1 MACPFRVSKSLWPRF
16 FPAVTMHLED
26 FIHATNAAPDPESLS
41 RLFMGTLDN
50 LGFDRVVYSFMTD
63 SPLLKKKKE
72 HGVVRNYPED
82 WMKHYAEK
90 NYLAIDPVYR
100 TALVTRRP
108 FSWKELMQKN
118 LTDKQRYFMN
128 EAEEAGLK
136 DGVALSIHGPM
147 GETIGVGLASSH
159 GGADVSKDMLSRI
172 YLLVHQFHL
181 CYSDFLG
188 VDCPIPPETDC
199 VLSRREK
206 EVLIWCAHGKSNA
219 IIAGFLGITD
229 SAVDFHLGNVYRK
242 LGTSNKLMAVLKA
255 FHLGLISI

>member
-1 MACPFRVSKSLWPRF
+1 
-16 FPAVTMHLED
+16 MHLED
-26 FIHATNAAPDPESLS
+26 FIHATNSAPDPESLS
-41 RLFMGTLDN
+41 KLFMGTLES

-63 SPLLKKKKE
+63 SPLLKKRAE
-72 HGVVRNYPED
+72 HGVVFNYPKD
-82 WMKHYAEK
+82 WMKHYGEK

-108 FSWKELMQKN
+108 FSWKELMQSQD
-118 LTDKQRYFMN
+118 LTREQRNFMS
-128 EAEEAGLK
+128 EAEDAGLK

-159 GGADVSKDMLSRI
+159 GGANLSKDILSNI

-188 VDCPIPPETDC
+188 VDCPIPQETDA
-199 VLSRREK
+199 VLSKREK
-206 EVLIWCAHGKSNA
+206 EVLIWCASCKSNSV
-219 IIAGFLGITD
+219 IAGFLGITD
-229 SAVDFHLGNVYRK
+229 KAVDFHLGNIYRK
-242 LGTSNKLMAVLKA
+242 LGANNKLMAVLKA